1 MGTTL
6 TRWMAIALMGLL
18 LQACGFQMRGTAIP
32 PS

>member
-1 MGTTL
+1 MGTIF
-6 TRWMAIALMGLL
+6 TRWMAIVLAGLL